1 VKNKTFRFGMSLVTV
16 TSLASAWAC
25 FGSSN
30 STPTG
35 TGTGTGTG
43 QNTGGTGGTSTST
56 GGSSSGS
63 SDASGVACVSSTATG
78 FTAGPIL
85 DDMTNNE
92 SETGGSWYTYSS
104 RSVPNS
110 EPPILTSDAGTLTP
124 PEGQNFPFASF
135 GITNPAVPALPAS
148 VGMGDEVAPGYREF
162 SGNGIPE
169 WGAGFGMDL
178 TSYPPDGSAVA
189 FNSCPPVTGLP
200 DGAML
205 FNTTPTLTNTGIPQP
220 FDASAYA
227 GFSFWA
233 ISLTGKS
240 IKLYVQVDDA
250 STAPWGNSVPVS
262 ATPTSPLRCDVCKS
276 SGTCSASTTEAGTK
290 DCPCSDSFRYEVQF
304 STCWK
309 QFYVKF
315 SDLAVQ
321 DWSMEGALVFDP
333 AHVYNIHFQDT
344 INTGTTP
351 AFDVAVAYLQ
361 WAAQ

>member
-1 VKNKTFRFGMSLVTV
+1 MKNNTFRFGMSLVTV

-25 FGSSN
+25 FGSST

-43 QNTGGTGGTSTST
+43 QAGVGGTTSSTSTS
-56 GGSSSGS
+56 GSSSAS
-63 SDASGVACVSSTATG
+63 SDAGGAACTSTVAAG
-78 FTAGPIL
+78 FTAGPVI
-85 DDMTNNE
+85 DDMTNNQ

-110 EPPILTSDAGTLTP
+110 EPPILTNEAGTLTP
-124 PEGQNFPFASF
+124 PEGQSFPFVTF
-135 GITNPAVPALPAS
+135 GTNPAVPALPSS
-148 VGMGDEVAPGYREF
+148 VGTGDEIAPGYREF

-189 FNSCPPVTGLP
+189 FNSCPPVAGLP
-200 DGAML
+200 DGSML

-220 FDASAYA
+220 FNASAYA
-227 GFSFWA
+227 GFSFWG
-233 ISLTGKS
+233 ISLTGKT
-240 IKLYVQVDDA
+240 INLYVQVDDA
-250 STAPWGNSVPVS
+250 STSPWGNSVPV
-262 ATPTSPLRCDVCKS
+262 ADTPTSPLRCDVCKS
-276 SGTCSASTTEAGTK
+276 AGTCTASTTEAGTK